1 MRTIGL
7 ATCITASVLVATGAA
22 AAATPPALRFLD
34 LTPATV
40 RGTHFVPREQVKVTL
55 RAGTDTRTRT
65 VRATAAGAFVVDF
78 GRLRE
83 QDRCSGSVAVTAVGT
98 RGDRA
103 AYKLPGM
110 ACPTMASGPFR

>member
-1 MRTIGL
+1 MRTIRLTACVAAGAL
-7 ATCITASVLVATGAA
+7 AATGAA
-22 AAATPPALRFLD
+22 SAATPALRFLA

-40 RGTHFVPREQVKVTL
+40 RGTHFVPREQVKLTL
-55 RAGTDTRTRT
+55 RAGTDMRTRT
-65 VRATAAGAFVVDF
+65 VRTTAAGAFIVDF

-83 QDRCSGSVAVTAVGT
+83 QDRCSGSVAVTAVGA

-110 ACPTMASGPFR
+110 ACPAMASGPFR